1 MNPVMNN
8 LDHRVFV
15 IDKAPG
21 PTSFDVVRRF
31 RRVTRLKKVGHTG
44 TLDPLASGVLILC
57 TGVATRAS
65 EHFMDLEKE
74 YEFTV
79 TLGRETDTLDAEG
92 EVVAEAPVPEVGP
105 GVVEEAAESF
115 VGTYTM
121 TPPSFSAI
129 KQDGKR
135 LYERARSGEVV
146 VVEPRDVQIYG
157 FEILDLRL
165 PDIRCRVRCS
175 RGTYVRSLARDL
187 GRRLDS
193 PAHVSEL
200 VRTRV
205 GPFKRSEGYHSQKL
219 WEDDSEAPEGYGLGD
234 ALSFLPGVVLSKRS
248 GRALLDGGRPGAQD
262 VVKTIGEIKPDS
274 SVRILDEDGGLLA
287 VGHRNDDETHD
298 RLLLVDSYR
307 LYIIDTSAGERA

>member
-1 MNPVMNN
+1 MTD
-8 LDHRVFV
+8 LDHSVFV
-15 IDKAPG
+15 VDKAPG

-31 RRVTRLKKVGHTG
+31 RRVTRLRKVGHTG
-44 TLDPLASGVLILC
+44 TLDPLAAGVLILC

-92 EVVAEAPVPEVGP
+92 EVVAEAPVPEIG
-105 GVVEEAAESF
+105 GEALDAAAASF
-115 VGTYTM
+115 VGSYSM

-129 KQDGKR
+129 KRDGKR

-146 VVEPRDVQIYG
+146 EVEPRVVQIYG
-157 FEILDLRL
+157 FEILDVAL
-165 PDIRCRVRCS
+165 PDVRCRVRCS

-187 GRRLDS
+187 GRLLDL
-193 PAHVSEL
+193 PAHVSKL

-205 GPFKRSEGYHSQKL
+205 GPFRREDGFASQRF
-219 WEDDSEAPEGYGLGD
+219 WEDDTAGLEAFSLGS

-248 GRALLDGGRPGAQD
+248 GRALLDGGRPGTQD
-262 VVKTIGEIKPDS
+262 VVKTIGEITPGS
-274 SVRILDEDGGLLA
+274 SVRMLDEAGGLLA
-287 VGHRNDDETHD
+287 VGHRNEDETHD

-307 LYIIDTSAGERA
+307 LYIDTSAQERA

>member
-1 MNPVMNN
+1 MNPTMHN
-8 LDHRVFV
+8 LDHRIFV
-15 IDKAPG
+15 INKAPG

-44 TLDPLASGVLILC
+44 TLDPLAGGVLVLC

-92 EVVAEAPVPEVGP
+92 EVVAEAPVGEVARETVDG
-105 GVVEEAAESF
+105 AAATFLGS
-115 VGTYTM
+115 YTM

-129 KQDGKR
+129 KQDGRR

-146 VVEPRDVQIYG
+146 EVEPRVVQIYG
-157 FEILDLRL
+157 FEILDVRL

-187 GRRLDS
+187 GQKLNL
-193 PAHVSEL
+193 PAHVSKL

-205 GPFKRSEGYHSQKL
+205 GPFRREDGVGSQRL
-219 WEDDSEAPEGYGLGD
+219 WENDTSGLEGFSLGD
-234 ALSFLPGVVLSKRS
+234 ALSFLPGVVLSRRS
-248 GRALLDGGRPGAQD
+248 GRALLDGGRPGTQD
-262 VVKTIGEIKPDS
+262 VVKTIGEITPGS
-274 SVRILDEDGGLLA
+274 SVRILDESGGLLA
-287 VGHRNDDETHD
+287 VGHRNEDETHD

-307 LYIIDTSAGERA
+307 LYIDTSAGERA